1 MKFVHEDIKKLIK
14 SSALKPISLGTA
26 KGSTVII
33 YKRKVLFAWKDN
45 DNLFLQGKW
54 FWNKKHV
61 FSISN
66 IFNT

>member
-1 MKFVHEDIKKLIK
+1 MKIVYEDIKKLIK
-14 SSALKPISLGTA
+14 SSAIKPMSLGTV

-33 YKRKVLFAWKDN
+33 YKRKAFFVWKDN

-54 FWNKKHV
+54 FWNKKHA